1 MAWALH
7 VFFCKLSYSSLLCRS
22 YLYSSSEQIPLHV
35 SKILQ
40 IERFNCIIEIRKIL
54 ISKQIYS

>member
-40 IERFNCIIEIRKIL
+40 IERFNCIIENT
-54 ISKQIYS
+54 